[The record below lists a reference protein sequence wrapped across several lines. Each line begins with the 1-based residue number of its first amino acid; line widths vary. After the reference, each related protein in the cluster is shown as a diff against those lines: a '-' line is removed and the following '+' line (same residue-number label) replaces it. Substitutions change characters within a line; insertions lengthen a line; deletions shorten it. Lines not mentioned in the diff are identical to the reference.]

1 MKHDDN
7 TDVSCDVWRLVVAA
21 ARSIDWSI
29 GRAGNPL
36 QHDRFP
42 HVVVTQPYKIELP
55 RRVIIDNIYIYIP
68 GAPLCPLLVKGPCFE
83 VAIEECQKHGTFEK
97 TRPFQKLWFEMF
109 HTVS

>member
-7 TDVSCDVWRLVVAA
+7 TDVSCDVWRLVVVA

-55 RRVIIDNIYIYIP
+55 RRVIIDNIYI
-68 GAPLCPLLVKGPCFE
+68 
-83 VAIEECQKHGTFEK
+83 
-97 TRPFQKLWFEMF
+97 
-109 HTVS
+109 